1 MLSSYIDTRS
11 SMDSNFSSTSCL
23 SADSPVSSCVGSTV
37 CADEQ
42 VQMDLK
48 ANPAT
53 QPGSAVSA
61 NAVGEPL
68 LNIEDLSKS
77 FMMHMAHR
85 RIVGCQ
91 HISFAVQEGEFV
103 GITGRSGSGKSTI
116 LRCLYRTNLPESG
129 SIWYRSA
136 SFGKVDLCT
145 VGEREMIHIRAYE
158 MGYVSQFLNALP
170 RQTAYDIVMQS
181 ALETFGSADVERA
194 KEETE
199 RMLHHFDISESLWSL
214 YPRTFSGGEKLR
226 LNIAAAM
233 IKQPRLLLLDE
244 PTASLDAASKM
255 KVRELIEQLKGQG
268 TTMLGIFHD
277 LEFMEG
283 LCDHEFNMQKGS
295 IVA

>member
-1 MLSSYIDTRS
+1 MGQIVK
-11 SMDSNFSSTSCL
+11 N
-23 SADSPVSSCVGSTV
+23 
-37 CADEQ
+37 
-42 VQMDLK
+42 
-48 ANPAT
+48 
-53 QPGSAVSA
+53 
-61 NAVGEPL
+61 EPL
-68 LNIEDLSKS
+68 LNIEGLSKS
-77 FMMHMAHR
+77 FYMHMAKR
-85 RIVGCQ
+85 RIRGCQ
-91 HISFAVQEGEFV
+91 DINLAVQEGEFV

-116 LRCLYRTNLPESG
+116 LRCIYRTNLPESG

-145 VGEREMIHIRAYE
+145 VGEREMIHIRSYE
-158 MGYVSQFLNALP
+158 MGYVSQFLNVLP
-170 RQTAYDIVMQS
+170 RQTAYDIVLQS
-181 ALETFGSADVERA
+181 ALETFGSSDMDRA
-194 KEETE
+194 EEETAA
-199 RMLHHFDISESLWSL
+199 MLRHFDIDESLWTL

-255 KVRELIEQLKGQG
+255 KVCELIEQLKAQG

-283 LCDHEFNMQKGS
+283 LCDHEFNMQRGG